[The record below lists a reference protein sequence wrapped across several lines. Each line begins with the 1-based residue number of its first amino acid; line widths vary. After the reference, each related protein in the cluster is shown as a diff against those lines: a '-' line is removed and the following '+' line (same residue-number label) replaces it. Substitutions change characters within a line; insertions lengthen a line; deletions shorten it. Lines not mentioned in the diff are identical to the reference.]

1 MSEVTRFTPEMDA
14 VDWRGLADQI
24 FPVESLLTAPA
35 FNPLAVLTNR
45 V

>member
-1 MSEVTRFTPEMDA
+1 MSEVTRFTPGTDA

-24 FPVESLLTAPA
+24 FPAERLLTAPA